1 MLDLGIGA
9 AELMLI
15 AAVALIVVGPKDLPL
30 LMRRIGQFTAR
41 MRAMA
46 AEFRSS
52 FDEMARQSELDELRK
67 EVEALRR
74 GEVLNEAGGKVEMEQ
89 VFQEIDEGL
98 KGGETSPYPG
108 VEYAEPASLPPVE
121 PESPAA
127 EPAKPKRRPR
137 TAKPKQG
144 ELVAEAN
151 PKRAAR
157 PRAKKAGGA

>member
-9 AELMLI
+9 SELILI

-30 LMRRIGQFTAR
+30 LMRRAGQVRGR

-67 EVEALRR
+67 EVEAMRR
-74 GEVLNEAGGKVEMEQ
+74 GQILDEVGGKVEMEQ
-89 VFQEIDEGL
+89 VFQDIDDGL
-98 KGGETSPYPG
+98 RSDGAPPYAS
-108 VEYAEPASLPPVE
+108 VEYAEPASLPPPVPE
-121 PESPAA
+121 PEPKT
-127 EPAKPKRRPR
+127 PKRRAKPK
-137 TAKPKQG
+137 ADKP
-144 ELVAEAN
+144 VSEAT